1 MATIRTAIQ
10 VDDRMSGAFRS
21 ITNAMNITISAFSD
35 LQEATHNAVD
45 VSSIEAARAELSRA
59 EVTLNQVESS
69 IQSATQNQRQFNDSI
84 EATNPQANIL
94 LGKFRQIATA
104 VGGIIGLQKAIE
116 LSDSMAQTDARL
128 SLIVDDGGSVDEL
141 QQKIYNVAQN
151 TRAPFMKTAD
161 MIAKLGLQAS
171 KSFASNDELLFF
183 AEQLN
188 KSFVVAGTSVQGVES
203 VMLQLTQAMAAGK
216 LQGEELNAVLDNAQ
230 PIVANIQ
237 KYLEEVQNIDASN
250 IKQLASDGVLTAEI
264 IKNAMFYAA
273 DETNAKFESMPIT
286 FGQAMTT
293 IKNDLLM
300 TIEPMLQVL
309 AEGAT
314 LLHDNWS
321 TLEPVFWGLSA
332 AMGSF
337 ALMTG
342 IQAGAAWLAVAANR
356 ALIAT
361 MLANPL
367 MWIAVLIGVVVAAIY
382 KWVQAVGGLK
392 IAWMIVSAE
401 LMYQWDLLKVNFLAV
416 VYGICGLVDN
426 LVLAWQDASVGVQ
439 NWCGDMRAGALRI
452 LQDMTNGAVDII
464 NGFINTLNKIPGVAI
479 ETIDYVTYAATF
491 EAQNE
496 AEKQAR
502 NAALA
507 ATKASIYEEQQRRQ
521 EKVAKMAED
530 AQTLYN
536 ERIQAVINAQN
547 EVAKGAEDNSTYDYG
562 AYESTLGDIDKNT
575 GKTADNTETSTEDL
589 KYLRDIA
596 ERETI
601 NRFTTAEIKVD
612 MGGINNTVNN
622 MNDLDGIADYLAA
635 KVEEQMQIAAEGI
648 HE

>member
-10 VDDRMSGAFRS
+10 VDDRMSGVFRS
-21 ITNAMNITISAFSD
+21 ITNAMNITINAFSD

-45 VSSIEAARAELSRA
+45 VSSIEAARTELSRA
-59 EVTLNQVESS
+59 EATLNQVESS
-69 IQSATQNQRQFNDSI
+69 IQNATQNQRHFNDSI
-84 EATNPQANIL
+84 GDANPQANNL
-94 LGKFRQIATA
+94 LGKFRQIATTI
-104 VGGIIGLQKAIE
+104 GGIIGLKKVMD
-116 LSDSMAQTDARL
+116 LSDQVSQTTARL
-128 SLIVDDGGSVDEL
+128 NLMNDGQQTTAEL
-141 QQKIYNVAQN
+141 QRMIFESAQRTRGEYQATASTVA
-151 TRAPFMKTAD
+151 RLGITAKD
-161 MIAKLGLQAS
+161 AFS
-171 KSFASNDELLFF
+171 SNAETVAF

-188 KSFVVAGTSVQGVES
+188 KHFVIGGANASE
-203 VMLQLTQAMAAGK
+203 MAAVS
-216 LQGEELNAVLDNAQ
+216 LQISQALGSGVLRGDELNSVFEQAPTIIETIAD
-230 PIVANIQ
+230 
-237 KYLEEVQNIDASN
+237 YLEVPIGTIREM
-250 IKQLASDGVLTAEI
+250 ASDGEITAQI
-264 IKNAMFYAA
+264 VKNAMLSAA
-273 DETNAKFESMPIT
+273 EETNAKFESIPIT

-342 IQAGAAWLAVAANR
+342 IQAGVAWLAVAANR

-367 MWIAVLIGVVVAAIY
+367 MWIAVLIGIVVAALY

-392 IAWMIVSAE
+392 IAWMIVSAN

-416 VYGICGLVDN
+416 IYGICGLVDN

-439 NWCGDMRAGALRI
+439 NWCGDMKVGALKI

-479 ETIDYVTYAATF
+479 ETIDHVTYAATF

-502 NAALA
+502 NASLK

-530 AQTLYN
+530 AQTLYS
-536 ERIQAVINAQN
+536 ERIQAVIDAQN
-547 EVAKGAEDNSTYDYG
+547 EVAKGAEDNSPNYD
-562 AYESTLGDIDKNT
+562 STLSDIASNT
-575 GKTADNTETSTEDL
+575 KKTADNTDKTTEDL

-596 ERETI
+596 ERETV

-612 MGGINNTVNN
+612 IGGVNNTVNN
-622 MNDLDGIADYLAA
+622 MNDLDGIADYLAV